1 MKYFEK
7 RTLLLAIIPLILA
20 LLSATVVSKVASS
33 TEFHQASLEAL
44 DENQTT
50 VMELAAASTAAS
62 AAITLIPGDVAT
74 PIAEKLADLSSYFLL
89 VLCAIYLEKYLL
101 TVTGYAAFHIL
112 IPIACVCG
120 SLFVFLRWNILREI
134 AKRLAIFSIAIFL
147 VIPASLK
154 ISALIEETYSASIE
168 QTLETAKQATTE
180 IERSADGEETEQG
193 LLSGWLS
200 KVTDGISDVATGVSE
215 KVGDLLNNLIEA
227 LAVMLVTSCV
237 IPILVLLFFVWIIKI
252 LIGIEIPINYR
263 GLSNGEK
270 PLFSRANKTKDPL

>member
-180 IERSADGEETEQG
+180 IESSADGEETEQG

>member
-180 IERSADGEETEQG
+180 IESSADGEETEQG

-215 KVGDLLNNLIEA
+215 KVGDLLNDLIEA

-263 GLSNGEK
+263 GLPNGEK

>member
-20 LLSATVVSKVASS
+20 LLSATVVSKVTSS
-33 TEFHQASLEAL
+33 TEFHQASIEAL
-44 DENQTT
+44 DEKQTT

-120 SLFVFLRWNILREI
+120 SLFVFLGWNILREV

-154 ISALIEETYSASIE
+154 ISTLIEETYSASIE

-180 IERSADGEETEQG
+180 IESSADAEETEQG

-200 KVTDGISDVATGVSE
+200 KVTDGISNVATGVSE
-215 KVGDLLNNLIEA
+215 KVGDLLNDLIEA

>member
-7 RTLLLAIIPLILA
+7 RTLLLAIILLILA

-180 IERSADGEETEQG
+180 IESSADGEETEQG

-215 KVGDLLNNLIEA
+215 KVGDLLNDLIEA

>member
-180 IERSADGEETEQG
+180 IESSADGEETEQG

-215 KVGDLLNNLIEA
+215 KVGDLLNDLIEA

>member
-50 VMELAAASTAAS
+50 VMEMAAASTAAS

-180 IERSADGEETEQG
+180 IESSADGEETEQG

-215 KVGDLLNNLIEA
+215 KVGDLLNDLIEA